1 MAVKTK
7 SRIRVIKTN
16 ILLACLAT
24 TDLMVGV
31 IVQPVLITLMITIV
45 REEITTT
52 SCVLQTFTQF
62 IKSVLFQTSLVHLGL
77 ISGER
82 YLSMKHPYEFNNG
95 LVTSARLITCSALA
109 WLFSLI
115 LHIPTIID
123 LAVFSIINS
132 AFVGLSFALIALCQ
146 ISLYREVR
154 PATRKAT
161 FNSASYGR
169 GKAEISERQKGF
181 KTNVIKSTLINC
193 VKRSLLQHSWS
204 QLYTVKLHQVQ

>member
-1 MAVKTK
+1 M
-7 SRIRVIKTN
+7 KTN

-31 IVQPVLITLMITIV
+31 IVQPIFISLRITVV

-62 IKSVLFQTSLVHLGL
+62 VKSVLCQTSLFPLGL

-109 WLFSLI
+109 IFSLI
-115 LHIPTIID
+115 LHIPIIID

-132 AFVGLSFALIALCQ
+132 EFIALSFALITFCQ

-154 PATRKAT
+154 RHERPAE
-161 FNSASYGR
+161 F
-169 GKAEISERQKGF
+169 
-181 KTNVIKSTLINC
+181 
-193 VKRSLLQHSWS
+193 VKRGIDISVIARRRHYSCSTDL
-204 QLYTVKLHQVQ
+204 